1 MRWLELTVQ
10 VHPEAVES
18 VSELLRRYSSDGV
31 VIEEPF
37 ELTDDGQDYRVLYG
51 QPVKIHAYVPM
62 DGKEEIARQQIE
74 QGLWHLSSIGAHFVG
89 ELQTRVVDEE
99 DWANAWKDYYHVTHI
114 GRRLVIR
121 PSWRDYTPNEH
132 EVAVTLDPG
141 MAFGTGVHPTTRMCL
156 EQVEQR
162 VQAGMRVLDVGTGSG
177 ILALAAAKL
186 GAHHVDAIDNS
197 SVAVES
203 AIANVA
209 MNDLEDCVK
218 VVLGVLDEVGA
229 ERLAGRYDLVL
240 ANILAHIIGSIA
252 PHLARVLAPQG
263 LLVVSG
269 IIETRRH
276 EAEGPLLESGLALV
290 EEVKIDDWLALVY
303 AKRG

>member
-51 QPVKIHAYVPM
+51 QPVRIHAYIPI
-62 DGKEEIARQQIE
+62 DGKEEAARQQIE
-74 QGLWHLSSIGAHFVG
+74 QGLWHLSSLGAHFVG

-121 PSWRDYTPNEH
+121 PSWREYAPRKQ

-141 MAFGTGVHPTTRMCL
+141 MAFGTGIHPTTRMCL
-156 EQVEQR
+156 EQVERR

-186 GAHHVDAIDNS
+186 GAQHIDAIDNS
-197 SVAVES
+197 SVAAES
-203 AIANVA
+203 ATTNVA
-209 MNDLEDCVK
+209 MNDLGDRIK
-218 VVLGVLDEVGA
+218 VVLGVLDEVEA
-229 ERLAGRYDLVL
+229 ERMAGRYDLVL

-269 IIETRRH
+269 IIEARRH
-276 EAEGPLLESGLALV
+276 EAEGPLLESGLELV

-303 AKRG
+303 KK

>member
-1 MRWLELTVQ
+1 MRWLELTIQ

-37 ELTDDGQDYRVLYG
+37 ELIDDGQDYRVLYG
-51 QPVKIHAYVPM
+51 QPVKIHAYIPI
-62 DGKEEIARQQIE
+62 DGKEEEACQQIE
-74 QGLWHLSSIGAHFVG
+74 QGIWHLSSIGEYFVG

-114 GRRLVIR
+114 GQRLVIR
-121 PSWRDYTPNEH
+121 PSWREYTPKER
-132 EVAVTLDPG
+132 EVIMTLDPG

-156 EQVEQR
+156 EQVER
-162 VQAGMRVLDVGTGSG
+162 YVQAEMRVLDVGTGSG

-186 GAHHVDAIDNS
+186 GARHVDALDNS

-209 MNDLEDCVK
+209 MNDLGDRIK
-218 VVLGVLDEVGA
+218 VVLGVLDEVEA
-229 ERLAGRYDLVL
+229 ERLAGCYDLVL

-252 PHLARVLAPQG
+252 PHLARVLAPQS

-269 IIETRRH
+269 IIEARRQ
-276 EAEGPLLESGLALV
+276 EAERPLLESGLALV

-303 AKRG
+303 KK